1 MQCVQDG
8 LKRPAQFIA
17 DQIGTKMCRTRAT
30 PGADLNL
37 KPNAL
42 PDGSALER
50 SDWMIRIRRNGAP
63 ARGQSG

>member
-1 MQCVQDG
+1 MQCVQNG
-8 LKRPAQFIA
+8 LKRPAQFVA
-17 DQIGTKMCRTRAT
+17 DQEGTKVGRARAV

-50 SDWMIRIRRNGAP
+50 SDWMIRIRGNGAP
-63 ARGQSG
+63 ARSQSC